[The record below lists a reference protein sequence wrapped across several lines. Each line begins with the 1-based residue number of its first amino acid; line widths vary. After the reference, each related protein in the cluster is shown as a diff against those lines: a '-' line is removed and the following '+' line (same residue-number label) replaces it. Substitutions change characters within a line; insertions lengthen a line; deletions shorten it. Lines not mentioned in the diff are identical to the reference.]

1 MEIDIERFGL
11 KNVPVDPQ
19 TIFEFPQGIAGFED
33 FRRFKVFH
41 EEGKPTVFWLQSLD
55 DAAVSFPIIT
65 PEMIDLEYRIELSA
79 EDSALLGLDAQSV
92 DDVALAVII
101 YRNEADGGRI
111 AANTRSPI
119 VLNLAARKGMQKI
132 LRDLHSAVVVTGR

>member
-1 MEIDIERFGL
+1 MEIDIERLGL

-55 DAAVSFPIIT
+55 DVSVSFPIVT
-65 PEMIDLEYRIELSA
+65 PEMIDLEYRIELSP
-79 EDSALLGLDAQSV
+79 EDSALLGLEGQSV
-92 DDVALAVII
+92 EDVAVVVII

-111 AANTRSPI
+111 GANTRSPI

-132 LRDLHSAVVVTGR
+132 LRDLRSAVLVTGR